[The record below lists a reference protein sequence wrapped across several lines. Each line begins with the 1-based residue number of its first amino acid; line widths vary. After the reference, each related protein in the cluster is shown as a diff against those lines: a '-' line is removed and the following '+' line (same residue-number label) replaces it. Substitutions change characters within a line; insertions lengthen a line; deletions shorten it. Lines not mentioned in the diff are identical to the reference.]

1 MAVSRRGGRANGI
14 KVRNIVK
21 ASHFCVAVL
30 VRPNAAWK
38 VCGHRRAE
46 IRAATSVH
54 MVRPLRL
61 KGADISAQTHRKFA
75 ATAAQII
82 AL

>member
-1 MAVSRRGGRANGI
+1 MAV
-14 KVRNIVK
+14 V
-21 ASHFCVAVL
+21 

-46 IRAATSVH
+46 ISAATAVH

-61 KGADISAQTHRKFA
+61 KGADISAQTHRKFV
-75 ATAAQII
+75 ATAAFKVAHKKAAQ
-82 AL
+82 